1 MQVWQ
6 QKVDRML
13 EAHAAIIAVAGR
25 MDTVFEAVVNSALI
39 AMPRATGAVIEMR
52 EGDEMVA
59 RAAINHAHDCHI
71 GCRLPVAGSLSDA
84 CLNSGEPLLCND
96 TEEDERVNREACRA
110 SKVRSMVVL
119 PIPLQGVNVGVLKVF
134 SSQSHAFD
142 EQDLLFARLLV
153 APVACGFANAAQMEL
168 AQSHARLARRFE
180 ATFDQAAVGIVHVDA
195 EGRLLHMNQRFCDV
209 TGRSAQEL
217 MQCRFQDITHPDDL
231 AADLERFAALSRG
244 EIERYQMEKR
254 YIRPDGSPVWINLT
268 VSMVPDETGQPDFF
282 VAVVEDISRR
292 KDAENLAMRDALTG
306 LPNRRAM
313 VQRLGSAVEALPEAT
328 GSMAVAYLDLDHFK
342 QVNDRLGHNVG
353 DECLIE
359 VANAI
364 TGAIRQRDSLFR
376 IAGDEF
382 VLLLPG
388 CSAGDVNRVLDRL
401 SRAIAEK
408 VAGRDWKI
416 GVSAGA
422 VMLSPGTR
430 TSVEAV
436 IEAADAMMYH
446 VKEGRKEGGLPALG
460 LEPRRV
466 VPFADC
472 RAVLQLH

>member
-1 MQVWQ
+1 
-6 QKVDRML
+6 ML

-25 MDTVFEAVVNSALI
+25 MDAVLEAVVNSALI

-52 EGDEMVA
+52 EGDEMVS
-59 RAAINHAHDCHI
+59 RAVTDSVQACRT
-71 GCRLPVAGSLSDA
+71 GCRLPVAGSLSGA
-84 CLNSGEPLLCND
+84 CLASGEPLLCHD
-96 TEEDERVNREACRA
+96 TEEDERVNREACRV

-134 SSQSHAFD
+134 SCECHAFD

-153 APVACGFANAAQMEL
+153 APVACGFANAAQGEL

-195 EGRLLHMNQRFCDV
+195 AGRLLHMNQRFCEV
-209 TGRSAQEL
+209 TGRSAQDL
-217 MQCRFQDITHPDDL
+217 AQCRFQDITHPDDL
-231 AADLERFAALSRG
+231 AADLEQFTALSRG

-268 VSMVPDETGQPDFF
+268 VSLVPDDAGKPDFF

-313 VQRLGSAVEALPEAT
+313 VQRLGSAVDDLPDAAS
-328 GSMAVAYLDLDHFK
+328 GMAVAYLDLDHFK
-342 QVNDRLGHNVG
+342 QVNDRLGHGVG
-353 DECLIE
+353 DECLVE
-359 VANAI
+359 VAGAI
-364 TGAIRQRDSLFR
+364 TGAIRQRDTLYR

-388 CSAGDVNRVLDRL
+388 CSAGDVDRVLDRL

-408 VAGRDWKI
+408 AAGRDWKI

-422 VMLSPGTR
+422 VVLSPGTR

-446 VKEGRKEGGLPALG
+446 VKEGRKEGGPMALG
-460 LEPRRV
+460 VDAHRV
-466 VPFADC
+466 MPFADC
-472 RAVLQLH
+472 RAALLFH